1 MYVYNNVVKGN
12 IMTNK
17 NSNPFKNED
26 VIKDENNEK
35 NSEDAV
41 VEDIAE
47 PEQEQVQDDKKDS
60 KESKLQEE
68 YDKLNQQYIR
78 LAADFDNYR
87 KRQEQ
92 ERENLIKFGTESA
105 LKNMLEVLDNFERG
119 EKALESVEDCEKLK
133 ESFNL
138 VHKQVIE
145 TLAKLGLEEINAIGE
160 EFDPNFHE
168 AVMQTPT
175 SEHPEHTIIN
185 ELQKGYKMGDK
196 VLRPTLVNVATAE

>member
-1 MYVYNNVVKGN
+1 MKYREGE
-12 IMTNK
+12 IMATE

-26 VIKDENNEK
+26 VVKNEENIDNTEETSQEEENDNEEVVDNKQENNE
-35 NSEDAV
+35 
-41 VEDIAE
+41 
-47 PEQEQVQDDKKDS
+47 
-60 KESKLQEE
+60 LQEK

-92 ERENLIKFGTESA
+92 ERENLINFGTEKA
-105 LKNMLEVLDNFERG
+105 LKSLLEVLDNFERG
-119 EKALESVEDCEKLK
+119 QKSLEKVEDCEKVK

-138 VHKQVIE
+138 LYKQVCE
-145 TLAKLGLEEINAIGE
+145 TLTKMGLEEIKAIGE
-160 EFDPNFHE
+160 DFDPNFHE

-175 SEHPEHTIIN
+175 SEHKEHTVIN
-185 ELQKGYKMGDK
+185 ELQKGYKLGEK

>member
-1 MYVYNNVVKGN
+1 
-12 IMTNK
+12 MTNK
-17 NSNPFKNED
+17 NSNPFSND
-26 VIKDENNEK
+26 DIVKDEENKQTEEVK
-35 NSEDAV
+35 A
-41 VEDIAE
+41 
-47 PEQEQVQDDKKDS
+47 EQEDTNAEETPEETKQDSD
-60 KESKLQEE
+60 LQEK

-92 ERENLIKFGTESA
+92 ERESLIKYGTENA
-105 LKNMLEVLDNFERG
+105 LKNLLAVLDNFERG
-119 EKALESVEDCEKLK
+119 RKALENVEDCEKVK

-138 VHKQVIE
+138 VHKQVCE
-145 TLAKLGLEEINAIGE
+145 VLTKLGLEEIKAIGE

-175 SEHPEHTIIN
+175 SEHPEHTVIT
-185 ELQKGYKMGDK
+185 ELQKGYKVGDK